1 MSDDR
6 SSETAEEAQLS
17 RAPVREPYRRPVLV
31 SLGSLR
37 DMTLT
42 INTPK
47 GRLDGSKTR
56 RTGRGGRF
64 DAAGGAT

>member
-1 MSDDR
+1 MSEDQGSD
-6 SSETAEEAQLS
+6 TAEVVRLTT
-17 RAPVREPYRRPVLV
+17 APVRAPYRHPVLV
-31 SLGSLR
+31 PLGSLR

-64 DAAGGAT
+64 DAAGGAN